1 MKYNLNNKVIFK
13 ISKLGFDS
21 DFRLVYYKIEP
32 SELSWFKRTFC
43 NPWRTM
49 FHAYKYYYSG
59 HSDLF
64 DAETYKNEVRCLST
78 FGEVCD
84 YLNRQL
90 CLEKKREVEQ
100 EQEWE

>member
-1 MKYNLNNKVIFK
+1 MKYRFDNKVIFTTR
-13 ISKLGFDS
+13 KLDCAS
-21 DFRLVYYKIEP
+21 DFKRVLYKIEP

-49 FHAYKYYYSG
+49 FHAYKSFPG
-59 HSDLF
+59 HSELF
-64 DAETYKNEVRCLST
+64 DAETYKNDVRCLST
-78 FGEVCD
+78 FGDVCD

-90 CLEKKREVEQ
+90 YLEKKREIEQ

>member
-13 ISKLGFDS
+13 TRKIDGASY
-21 DFRLVYYKIEP
+21 FRRVLYKIEP

-43 NPWRTM
+43 NPWRIM
-49 FHAYKYYYSG
+49 IHAYKSSPG
-59 HSDLF
+59 HSNFF

-90 CLEKKREVEQ
+90 YLEKKREVEQ